1 MNTEVGNCIVS
12 AMVHCSFH
20 FVVLWYWIL
29 LLISFLFSVLCCLP
43 FIEEFSILIGYFVI
57 LFLFYNFFIV
67 GKERKNKK
75 HTYGS
80 GCVYS
85 VLVNWL
91 KESVVIDCFSLS
103 VYFFS
108 FFKSEIKKKKK
119 TKNIFQFYWIF
130 CFSFLKL
137 KYFFRIHIV
146 YVVVFVAVNIFSPF
160 FSVYLASKQFHSCHK
175 IYYSTDKQTK
185 WITWSLTYSLM
196 ERFLCQSVWIF
207 VCIS

>member
-1 MNTEVGNCIVS
+1 MS

-146 YVVVFVAVNIFSPF
+146 YVVVFVAVSIFSPF
-160 FSVYLASKQFHSCHK
+160 FPFIWPVNNFILAIKFIIPPTNKLSE
-175 IYYSTDKQTK
+175 
-185 WITWSLTYSLM
+185 SLDRSPTH
-196 ERFLCQSVWIF
+196 
-207 VCIS
+207 